1 MIKKDHT
8 KYFLLN
14 DPKMVT
20 KRVFE
25 DIVEVIKTDI
35 LSKKLKPLHKLG
47 SERSLCR
54 EFKAGRGSIREA
66 IKTLEAIG
74 LVTLKTGR
82 RGGVFVSENANN
94 QATNTLSSLLRLE
107 RSNLLD
113 SLEFRKMIEPKMAFY
128 AAIRRTKED
137 LRSMVKSINQLKN
150 RKTTDEFPDANSIF
164 HLAIAKASH
173 NSFILSFYQNTV
185 AMLETTANLVKEVPG
200 FIDLAIHFHTQIY
213 KAILAKDPYKSEMFM
228 NAHIS
233 QLENDIRI
241 ARDLAID
248 IKERR

>member
-1 MIKKDHT
+1 
-8 KYFLLN
+8 
-14 DPKMVT
+14 VVS

-35 LSKKLKPLHKLG
+35 LSKKFKPLHKLG
-47 SERSLCR
+47 SERSLCH

-74 LVTLKTGR
+74 LVTLKNGR
-82 RGGVFVSENANN
+82 RGGVFVSETANN

-113 SLEFRKMIEPKMAFY
+113 SLEFRKMIEPKMTFY

-137 LRSMVKSINQLKN
+137 LKSMAKSINQLKN
-150 RKTTDEFPDANSIF
+150 RKSNDEFPDANLVF

-173 NSFILSFYQNTV
+173 NSFIFSFYQNTV
-185 AMLETTANLVKEVPG
+185 AMLEATGKLVQDVPG
-200 FIDLAIHFHTQIY
+200 QMDLAIHFHTQIY
-213 KAILAKDPYKSEMFM
+213 KAILGKDPHKSEMLM

-248 IKERR
+248 IKEGR